1 MSDQGQLP
9 AGQGGRHAAADGSQ
23 APPVTSWVGVI
34 GFAAVIMMF
43 LGLWNIFDGLAA
55 LFNDK
60 YYVVGNNGVLALD
73 LTAWGWILL
82 ILGIVQLAAGI
93 FLFRGATWARVVTV
107 VVAGLNA
114 IVQLAFI
121 SAYPFGA
128 VLIMVLGVVVIWAV
142 VVHGGEVRPG

>member
-1 MSDQGQLP
+1 MSDQGQTP
-9 AGQGGRHAAADGSQ
+9 AGQHGRHAAAD
-23 APPVTSWVGVI
+23 AAPVTGWVGVI
-34 GFAAVIMMF
+34 GFAAVIMIF
-43 LGLWNIFDGLAA
+43 LGVWNVFDGLVA

-60 YYVVGNNGVLALD
+60 YYVVGEKGVLGLD

-82 ILGIVQLAAGI
+82 ILGIVEIAAGA
-93 FLFRGATWARVVTV
+93 FLLKGSTWARVVTV

-114 IVQLAFI
+114 LVQLAFV

-142 VVHGGEVRPG
+142 VVHGDEVRPG